1 MPNQREHSKLNWASG
16 GQIEEI
22 NAGSLQRIA
31 DAVERSAAAGEKIAA
46 DYDKMRGE
54 RDMYRDWYRAGQH
67 EKAILY
73 KRISAL
79 QGVITKQRKKLA
91 AK

>member
-1 MPNQREHSKLNWASG
+1 MATQRHDSKKEWTSSG
-16 GQIEEI
+16 DIEDI
-22 NAGSLQRIA
+22 NSGSLQRIA

-54 RDMYRDWYRAGQH
+54 RDMFRDWYRTGQA
-67 EKAILY
+67 EKASLY

-79 QGVITKQRKKLA
+79 QGVITKQRKKQVG
-91 AK
+91 K

>member
-1 MPNQREHSKLNWASG
+1 MANLREKSKENFSADQS
-16 GQIEEI
+16 IEHI
-22 NAGSLQRIA
+22 NAGSFQRIA
-31 DAVERSAAAGEKIAA
+31 DAVERSAAAVEKVAA

-54 RDMYRDWYRAGQH
+54 RDMYRDWYRGAEA
-67 EKAILY
+67 EKANLY

-91 AK
+91 GK